1 MFNKD
6 EYFKGVSFVKIVFFI
21 ALFFGAMVLS
31 NQVRG
36 ESPSVKESVEKESLE
51 INTAEMGWPTQIV
64 YDSVNACHQ
73 GTYRWIVLSNPALI
87 GVIPPPQ
94 TQRAM
99 VEHCFCVLDRVRKDY
114 KFMEYINI
122 APNEEAVGNLYYETA
137 LKCVTENGTLQGI
150 ITIEPK
156 SDNETKEDNKT
167 IIKPKEKPQDL
178 KEESLPDQPKK
189 ESNGLPD
196 TLFQG

>member
-1 MFNKD
+1 
-6 EYFKGVSFVKIVFFI
+6 
-21 ALFFGAMVLS
+21 
-31 NQVRG
+31 
-36 ESPSVKESVEKESLE
+36 
-51 INTAEMGWPTQIV
+51 
-64 YDSVNACHQ
+64 
-73 GTYRWIVLSNPALI
+73 
-87 GVIPPPQ
+87 
-94 TQRAM
+94 
-99 VEHCFCVLDRVRKDY
+99 
-114 KFMEYINI
+114 MEYINI

>member
-1 MFNKD
+1 M
-6 EYFKGVSFVKIVFFI
+6 
-21 ALFFGAMVLS
+21 
-31 NQVRG
+31 
-36 ESPSVKESVEKESLE
+36 
-51 INTAEMGWPTQIV
+51 
-64 YDSVNACHQ
+64 
-73 GTYRWIVLSNPALI
+73 LSNPALI